1 MGDTA
6 KQDLQRFVKTAP
18 KAFGD
23 ILESGRRTV
32 VARAPGRLD
41 VMGGIADYCGSLVL
55 EMPLREATLVAV
67 QKRRDR
73 KFVVRSI
80 EAEREGFVR
89 DVSTFSLDDFAEDSR
104 LRSYRQ
110 IRETLTGTA
119 DQAWAAYVLGVFFV
133 LQKEGIVEPFRTG
146 ATLCIKSTVPFGA
159 GIASS
164 AALEVATLQAVLA
177 AYKVRLDGLEA
188 ARLAQ
193 MVENRVVGA
202 PCGIM
207 DQVTSLLGR
216 ERSLLALR
224 CQPHTMEGTISI
236 PKGYRFVGI
245 DSRVKH
251 AVGGSR
257 YTDTRVGAFMGHKI
271 ILSHLNAKQS
281 DPYDGYLARITPREF
296 AKRFRKILPS
306 RMKGAEFLERY
317 GKTRDPVTTV
327 APDKTY
333 AVASRVE
340 HPIYENHRV
349 EQFGHILEH
358 SAGPQN
364 DMVVLGKLMYGSH
377 WSYGNRCAMGS
388 PETDLLVN
396 FVREAGPR
404 KGLFGA
410 KITGGGSGGTVAV
423 LAADGTDDLLA
434 EIMERY
440 HDRTDSEPRVFTK
453 SSPGA
458 EAVGTIEFKP

>member
-1 MGDTA
+1 MGDPA
-6 KQDLQRFVKTAP
+6 KRDFDRFLKTAP
-18 KAFGD
+18 RLFGD
-23 ILESGRRTV
+23 VLESGRKIT
-32 VARAPGRLD
+32 VARAPARLD

-73 KFVVRSI
+73 RFVVRSV
-80 EAEREGFVR
+80 EAEREGLSR
-89 DVSTFSLDDFAEDSR
+89 DVTTFSLDDFMRDSR
-104 LRSYRQ
+104 L
-110 IRETLTGTA
+110 IRYDQLREKLETEPA
-119 DQAWAAYVLGVFFV
+119 QAWAAYVLGVFFV
-133 LQKEGIVEPFRTG
+133 LQKEGVAGPFRTG
-146 ATLCIKSTVPFGA
+146 ANICIRSTVPFGA

-164 AALEVATLQAVLA
+164 AALEVAAMQAVLA
-177 AYKVRLDGLEA
+177 AYKLRLDGLET

-207 DQVTSLLGR
+207 DQVTSVLGR

-224 CQPHTMEGTISI
+224 CQPHNVEGTVSI

-257 YTDTRVGAFMGHKI
+257 YTDTRVGAFMGHRI
-271 ILSHLNAKQS
+271 ILSHLEAKR
-281 DPYDGYLARITPREF
+281 DPYDGFLARITPREF
-296 AKRFRKILPS
+296 TKRFRRILPS
-306 RMKGAEFLERY
+306 RMAGAEFLKMY
-317 GKTRDPVTTV
+317 KKTHDPVTTV
-327 APDKTY
+327 DPHKIY
-333 AVASRVE
+333 AVRSRVE

-349 EQFGHILEH
+349 EQFREILQHNTNLEEH
-358 SAGPQN
+358 AAL
-364 DMVVLGKLMYGSH
+364 LGKLMYGSH

-388 PETDLLVN
+388 PETDLLVSL
-396 FVREAGPR
+396 VREKGPR
-404 KGLFGA
+404 QGLFGA

-434 EIMERY
+434 DIMQRY
-440 HDRTDSEPRVFTK
+440 HEQTGREPRIFNQ

-458 EAVGTIEFKP
+458 EAVGTVEFKP